1 MSTAVTALA
10 DLSTAASSSG
20 RCGCMASAS
29 HRNGFMGLRSGV
41 SARRGLASR
50 RASTAVGGA
59 AKARRARVAVRAAL
73 STRPTA
79 KINVNEAMEGL
90 NMEMGMCSLT
100 GYSPARIQAVVVNSP
115 ADYISVAGRIA
126 DIAISLGTLFFN
138 LYTDK
143 LRGLENQEDQVKV
156 RAAQLRE
163 TLTALG
169 PSFIKA
175 GQVLA
180 NRPDIVRQDFMDEL
194 CILQDDVPAFP
205 DEEAYAI
212 IEADLGRPINSV
224 FSAISKSP
232 IAAASLGQVYKA
244 TLRDTGRE
252 VAIKVRRPG
261 VEPLIYRDLYIFRT
275 FAGYFNWWTI
285 NRLGCNAQLVVDEFG
300 EKLLEELDY
309 RQEMRNIQEFYT
321 NFEGD
326 ANVKIPWVRPDLC
339 GQQTL
344 VMEWIDGVR
353 CTDPDTIQ
361 RELDVQTFI
370 KVGVVSGLR
379 QLLEFGLFH
388 GDPHPGNI
396 FAMRDGR
403 IAYVDFGNVA
413 SLSTASKQ
421 VLIDSVVHAVNE
433 DYVNMA
439 GDFQRLGFLS
449 GGVDIGPIVPALENI
464 WKDSMGKSMEVFN
477 FRTVT
482 SKFNELVYQYPIRVP
497 ERYALV
503 IRSLLT
509 QEGICMTLDRNFHF
523 LEVAYP
529 YVARRLL
536 TDEDPALRER
546 LIQVL
551 FSNGE
556 FQWERLRNLIKLAQE
571 GTGGRDGKLNLNDT
585 IRDALV
591 LLLQDNKLRNQLLMA
606 VTAGNRLHT
615 EELLELYRLLE
626 DDIVPADVA
635 NGLLADLPSMSRK
648 LALSWSDRVLAS

>member
-1 MSTAVTALA
+1 MRGLPLRRAAA
-10 DLSTAASSSG
+10 DRGS
-20 RCGCMASAS
+20 R
-29 HRNGFMGLRSGV
+29 R
-41 SARRGLASR
+41 SARLSR
-50 RASTAVGGA
+50 A
-59 AKARRARVAVRAAL
+59 VAVRAAL
-73 STRPTA
+73 DTRPYA
-79 KINVNEAMEGL
+79 KIDPGEAWQGL
-90 NMEMGMCSLT
+90 ELDKGMCSLS
-100 GYSPARIQAVVVNSP
+100 GYSPERIKASVIRGP
-115 ADYISVAGRIA
+115 ADYVGVGLRIA
-126 DIAISLGTLFFN
+126 DIVCSIGGFFFN
-138 LYTDK
+138 LHTDK
-143 LRGLENQEDQVKV
+143 LRSLGNNEEQVKV
-156 RAAQLRE
+156 RAAELRE
-163 TLTALG
+163 MLTKLG

-194 CILQDDVPAFP
+194 CVLQDDVPAFP
-205 DEEAYAI
+205 DEEAFAI
-212 IEADLGRPINSV
+212 MEKDLGKPISSV

-232 IAAASLGQVYKA
+232 VAAASLGQVYKA
-244 TLRDTGRE
+244 TLRDTGKE
-252 VAIKVRRPG
+252 VAIKVRRPN
-261 VEPLIYRDLYIFRT
+261 VEPTIVRDLFIFREL
-275 FAGYFNWWTI
+275 AGFFNWYSVS
-285 NRLGCNAQLVVDEFG
+285 RLGCNAQLIVDEFG

-309 RQEMRNIQEFYT
+309 RQEMRNIQEFYA

-326 ANVKIPWVRPDLC
+326 PNVKIPWVRPDLC
-339 GQQTL
+339 GSQTL
-344 VMEWIDGVR
+344 VMEWVDGVR

-361 RELDVQTFI
+361 RELDVQRFI

-413 SLSTASKQ
+413 SLSTSNKQ

-439 GDFQRLGFLS
+439 GDFQRLGFLTS
-449 GGVDIGPIVPALENI
+449 DTDITPIVPALENI
-464 WKDSMGKSMEVFN
+464 WKDSMGKSMAVFN

-482 SKFNELVYQYPIRVP
+482 SKFNELVFQYPIRVP
-497 ERYALV
+497 ERYSLV

-546 LIQVL
+546 LIEVL
-551 FSNGE
+551 FCNGV
-556 FQWERLRNLIKLAQE
+556 FQWERLRNLIKLAQD
-571 GTGGRDGKLNLNDT
+571 GTGGPMGSKLNLNDT
-585 IRDALV
+585 IRDAVL
-591 LLLQDNKLRNQLLMA
+591 LLLQDTKLRNQLLLA
-606 VTAGNRLHT
+606 VTEGNRLHT
-615 EELLELYRLLE
+615 EELLELYSLVE
-626 DDIVPADVA
+626 GEIQPADLA
-635 NGLLADLPSMSRK
+635 NGLLSDLPKMSRQ